1 MSILRIALGI
11 VLSMAVLTNADSYS
25 DLSKEF
31 DAAVKV
37 FMDEYRAADESARKA
52 LLDDAAREP
61 RHRFT
66 PRFLAAAQKRRG
78 SADAVPYWTWLLEN
92 GSIVD
97 RAAGDEAASRL
108 LHDHIKDKNLV
119 VALKAFRRAA
129 GVRGPEA
136 TRRDLTEVISRS
148 PYAEVRAEAL
158 FQRGLLERQDGDEA
172 RAREDLSR
180 AAAEAPDSD
189 AATHATEM
197 LHALAPLTSGMPA
210 PALDARDFHGKRI
223 RLAALRGR
231 VVLVDFWGM
240 WCGPCVAQLPR
251 IRALSERYGKRGL
264 TIVGVNSD
272 RDAAAVSAF
281 AAKNNVNWSNVKDG
295 GTTGPIAAKW
305 RVDTWP
311 TTFLIDAAG
320 TIRGRDLPFEELESA
335 IVRLLDERPAHR

>member
-1 MSILRIALGI
+1 MFIVRVVLG
-11 VLSMAVLTNADSYS
+11 VLLATAVLTNADSYAG
-25 DLSKEF
+25 LSQEF
-31 DAAVKV
+31 DAAVKT

-52 LLDDAAREP
+52 LLDDPVREP

-78 SADAVPYWTWLLEN
+78 SAEAIPYWTWLLEN

-108 LHDHIKDKNLV
+108 LHDHVTDKNV
-119 VALKAFRRAA
+119 AVALKAFRRAA
-129 GVRGPEA
+129 GVRGSEV
-136 TRRDLTEVISRS
+136 TSRDLTEVITRS
-148 PYAEVRAEAL
+148 PHPAVRAEAL
-158 FQRGLLERQDGDEA
+158 FQRGLLARQDGDEA
-172 RAREDLSR
+172 HAREDLSR
-180 AAAEAPDSD
+180 AAAEAPGSD
-189 AATHATEM
+189 AATHATET
-197 LHALAPLTSGMPA
+197 LHALAPLASGMSA
-210 PALDARDFHGKRI
+210 PALDARDFHGKPI

-251 IRALSERYGKRGL
+251 MRALSERYGKRGL

-281 AAKNNVNWSNVKDG
+281 IAKHNVPWRNVPDG
-295 GTTGPIAAKW
+295 GTTGPVAAKW

-311 TTFLIDAAG
+311 ATFLLDAGG
-320 TIRGRDLPFEELESA
+320 TIRGRDLSFEELESA
-335 IVRLLDERPAHR
+335 IVRLLDERSARR